1 MDPGWQPSQTALDA
15 YECRHGL
22 GYTIYKGI
30 KNELEACVTALVPI
44 GADCELNKISLKNL
58 SDSKKTSVFILMLNS
73 VCGMPLKI

>member
-1 MDPGWQPSQTALDA
+1 MESWLAASQTALDA

-44 GADCELNKISLKNL
+44 GADCELNKISLKIFL
-58 SDSKKTSVFILMLNS
+58 TAKKHQSLFL
-73 VCGMPLKI
+73 C